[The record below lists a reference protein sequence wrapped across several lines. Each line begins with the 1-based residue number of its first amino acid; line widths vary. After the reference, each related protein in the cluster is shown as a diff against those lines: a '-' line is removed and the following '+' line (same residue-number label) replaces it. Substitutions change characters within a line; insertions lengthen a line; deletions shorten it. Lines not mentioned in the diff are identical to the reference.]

1 MNILLNVVIGI
12 LCVTN
17 ILTIRMLY
25 NQYNRINNLED
36 FCEKVAKAYVD
47 SIKEKLP

>member
-12 LCVTN
+12 LCATN

-25 NQYNRINNLED
+25 NQYNRINDLED
-36 FCEKVAKAYVD
+36 FCDKVAIKYVEEA
-47 SIKEKLP
+47 KEKLK